1 MDLLRLSTLEIR
13 QICYF
18 LMVVQCNNSFS
29 RAAEQLH
36 IERAP
41 LSQRIRALEK
51 RLQVDLFDRRQ
62 RPMRLTPAGQVFLA
76 KAQQALAQLE
86 QAINQAQQAAKG
98 EIGHLTIGLSS
109 SAANGLF
116 SDLLQQFCQRYP
128 QVILSLQELTVAEQ
142 LQALESGQIDLG
154 LESIPAAQ
162 LANRGLDWRV
172 VDNESLVVVLPAG
185 HPLAEADTVALTALA
200 HESLIL
206 PNLQAFPFYHAFLE
220 RCTQA
225 GFQPRLVESTTATW
239 MLTILSLVAAGV
251 GLAILPSNVLNLQR
265 KGVVYRAISGL
276 DLVRPMVAVW
286 RRDNHSSILERLL
299 GMMQETTGSK
309 ASPNP
314 GE

>member
-1 MDLLRLSTLEIR
+1 
-13 QICYF
+13 
-18 LMVVQCNNSFS
+18 
-29 RAAEQLH
+29 
-36 IERAP
+36 
-41 LSQRIRALEK
+41 
-51 RLQVDLFDRRQ
+51 
-62 RPMRLTPAGQVFLA
+62 VFLA

-86 QAINQAQQAAKG
+86 QAIAQTQQAAKG

-116 SDLLQQFCQRYP
+116 SELLQQFCQRYP
-128 QVILSLQELTVAEQ
+128 QVTISLQELTVAEQ
-142 LQALESGQIDLG
+142 LAALESGQIDLG

-172 VDNESLVVVLPAG
+172 VDNESLVVVLPEG
-185 HPLAEADTVALTALA
+185 HPLTEADSVALIALA

-239 MLTILSLVAAGV
+239 MLTILSLVVAGV
-251 GLAILPSNVLNLQR
+251 GLAILPSNILSLQR
-265 KGVVYRAISGL
+265 RGVVYREIKGL

-286 RRDNHSSILERLL
+286 RQDNLSPALRQLL
-299 GMMQETTGSK
+299 AVTANQSV
-309 ASPNP
+309 
-314 GE
+314 